1 MSSADQLD
9 PFVKFAD
16 ALGELEVTIGVA
28 SRPAVV
34 LIRQKLVEAAAAR
47 SNGDASGGVQA
58 LHQAMEQLAAL
69 AGTLDP
75 AEGALMNLIAQRLT
89 SALALNDRD
98 AAKDSVNFIR
108 HRAGDPKDDPSTDW

>member
-1 MSSADQLD
+1 MADEQSD
-9 PFVKFAD
+9 PFVKLSD
-16 ALGELEVTIGVA
+16 TLGEVEVTIGA
-28 SRPAVV
+28 SSRPAVA
-34 LIRQKLVEAAAAR
+34 LIRRKLIEAAAAR
-47 SNGDASGGVQA
+47 GSGDVSAGVHA

-75 AEGALMNLIAQRLT
+75 TEGALMNLIAQRLT

-108 HRAGDPKDDPSTDW
+108 HRAGDPKDDPNTDW